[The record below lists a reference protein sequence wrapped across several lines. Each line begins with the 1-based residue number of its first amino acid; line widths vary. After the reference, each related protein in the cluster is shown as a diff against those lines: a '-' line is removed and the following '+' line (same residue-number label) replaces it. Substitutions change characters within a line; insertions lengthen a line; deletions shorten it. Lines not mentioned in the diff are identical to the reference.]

1 MKTSWIIGVA
11 MMWLFILFCE
21 TLVTANPIFNPA
33 GGAVSALLSVSISN
47 SSGALAATL
56 TFIGNLGNYFLAFF
70 QLVTLYQPT
79 VFSGSYFYLWL
90 FLCLPIDI
98 GMVFGV
104 VTILRGVHSS

>member
-21 TLVTANPIFNPA
+21 VLATNGTIFNPS
-33 GGAVSALLSVSISN
+33 GVNSLLSISIYN
-47 SSGALAATL
+47 SSGIIAATA
-56 TFIGNLGNYFLAFF
+56 TFFVNLGNYFYAFL

-79 VFSGSYFYLWL
+79 VFSGNYIYMWYMI
-90 FLCLPIDI
+90 CLPIDI
-98 GMVFGV
+98 GMIFGV

>member
-21 TLVTANPIFNPA
+21 VLATNGTIFNPS
-33 GGAVSALLSVSISN
+33 GVNSLLSLSIAN

-56 TFIGNLGNYFLAFF
+56 TFIGNLGNYFLAFI

-79 VFSGSYFYLWL
+79 VFSGNYIYMWYMI
-90 FLCLPIDI
+90 CLPIDI
-98 GMVFGV
+98 GMIFGV